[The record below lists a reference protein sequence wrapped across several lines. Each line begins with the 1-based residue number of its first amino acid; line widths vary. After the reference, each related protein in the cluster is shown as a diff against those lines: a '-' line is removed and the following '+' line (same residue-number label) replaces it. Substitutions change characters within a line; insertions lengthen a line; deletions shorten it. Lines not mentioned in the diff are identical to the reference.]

1 MLDKKGFHV
10 PTCAVVSA
18 AAGVTD
24 ELIAV
29 VQVRVY
35 VSCYLP
41 VDLFCYNFS
50 SCCSSLKPR
59 LGSPLGCIY
68 LRKQLAY

>member
-29 VQVRVY
+29 VQVCVDFYIYVCVCAVVFAAAGVTDELIAVVQVRVDFIS
-35 VSCYLP
+35 VCMC
-41 VDLFCYNFS
+41 V
-50 SCCSSLKPR
+50 
-59 LGSPLGCIY
+59 
-68 LRKQLAY
+68 